1 MIYKYSFNSTS
12 TLKSNMRNIN
22 YIYNCILNSFKSTN
36 SYFDELDLDIDY
48 IDENFCNDFED
59 IAYNIT
65 EKAIQNNEIT
75 LDMQQPL
82 FNVLMTIYA
91 RNGIPELFEKGLF
104 VIIYDSLSGG
114 LSIDSAFIE
123 TADLYTYTICFNVYI
138 DQILKKYM

>member
-22 YIYNCILNSFKSTN
+22 YIYNCILNYFKSTN

-82 FNVLMTIYA
+82 FNVLMKIYA

-114 LSIDSAFIE
+114 LSIDSAFVE
-123 TADLYTYTICFNVYI
+123 TADLYTYTICFNIYI